1 MTDKTLT
8 YDGCFIFFG
17 DVRYDARLQNLIHTL
32 SARYARLA
40 LVQVCAHDEHFQF
53 ERCDVFSAK
62 VNPTFRGVRK
72 FLASYLALI
81 PKALSIEAKFYCAE
95 DVFSLPIASLLARL
109 HRARLFYDSRELYFA
124 IGALSNKK
132 AKQHLWSLV
141 EEFFISDCTVFTTGD
156 LDSAIL
162 KARYHI
168 PLPKTIYNFPRR
180 FTVERTHFIHD
191 LLHLSP
197 DAILLIYQGMMG
209 EGRGI
214 FKMLDA
220 LAELPE
226 RFALVMLGDG
236 ILLEKTRTEI
246 QRRSLSHRAFALG
259 AVPYDT
265 LLKYTASA
273 DIGLALIEP
282 ISKSYELA
290 LPNKLFEYVLC
301 ETPPITSHL
310 PAMKTVIET
319 YDVGIATALD
329 TASIVESI
337 LNVAQALPH
346 YRQNCRVARER
357 LTWESQSDKVLSLFA
372 DANEELR
379 VKS

>member
-1 MTDKTLT
+1 MTHERLN

-40 LVQVCAHDEHFQF
+40 LVQVCAHDEHFQL

-62 VNPTFRGVRK
+62 VNPQLRGARK

-81 PKALSIEAKFYCAE
+81 PKAVSIQAEFYCAE
-95 DVFSLPIASLLARL
+95 DVFSLPIAAMLSRL
-109 HRARLFYDSRELYFA
+109 NRAKLFYDSRELYFA

-132 AKQHLWSLV
+132 AKQHFWSLI
-141 EEFFISDCTVFTTGD
+141 EEFFISDCMVFSTGN

-162 KARYHI
+162 KSRYNI

-180 FTVERTHFIHD
+180 FTVERTPFIRE

-236 ILLEKTRTEI
+236 VLLEPTRTEI
-246 QRRSLSHRAFALG
+246 QRRNLSHRAFALG

-301 ETPPITSHL
+301 ETPPIVSNL
-310 PAMKTVIET
+310 PAMKAVIET
-319 YDVGIATALD
+319 YHVGVATALD

-337 LNVAQALPH
+337 LNVAHALQQ
-346 YRQNCRVARER
+346 YRQHCREARAH
-357 LTWESQSDKVLSLFA
+357 LTWESQSENVLSLFA
-372 DANEELR
+372 DANEE
-379 VKS
+379 